1 MSDLF
6 ELSPFDPAA
15 ERRVVI
21 IADWL
26 PPDFG
31 AVGQYMQMR
40 ARSFA
45 QRGHSVT
52 LVGLSSTA
60 SSAVHEQRGYGRLTE
75 IRLQTSPVPRG
86 SLFVRLLWTVKAN
99 LRLVWAAFGPL
110 RAADG
115 ILFTGS
121 PPFLVHL
128 LVPFRFLWRGRLVY
142 RITDFHPE
150 CLMAARA
157 RPSRALSALQ
167 VLTNFWRRRVDR
179 FEVLGE
185 DQMRRLRDDAGIP
198 AQRIA
203 LVRDGSPVAFT
214 EQDPEVPRPAELG
227 DACVLLYSG
236 NYGIAHEVETFVEGY
251 RLHHQRGTGR
261 VRLWL
266 SATGSGAEEVVDRL
280 SRLALPFHR
289 SRPVPLECLSGLLKA
304 PDAHLVVL
312 KDAFVGFVMPSKIYA
327 CMASGKPLVFVGSAN
342 SDIDLLAR
350 AANAPYWQVSCGDTD
365 GVALALEAL
374 ADRCGHSG
382 RPSVGAKAER
392 NAQNHNCI

>member
-1 MSDLF
+1 MS
-6 ELSPFDPAA
+6 ELLEQSPFDPATD
-15 ERRVVI
+15 RHVVI

-40 ARSFA
+40 ARHFA
-45 QRGHSVT
+45 ESGHAVT
-52 LVGLSSTA
+52 LAGLSSKAA
-60 SSAVHEQRGYGRLTE
+60 STVREQPGGGSLTE
-75 IRLQTSPVPRG
+75 IRRQTTPVPRG
-86 SLFVRLLWTVKAN
+86 SLLVRLLWTIWTN
-99 LRLVWAAFGPL
+99 LRLVGAALGPM

-121 PPFLVHL
+121 PPFLIHL
-128 LVPFRFLWRGRLVY
+128 LVPLRFLWRGRLVY

-150 CLMAARA
+150 CLIAAQD
-157 RPSRALSALQ
+157 RPSRALGALQ
-167 VLTNFWRRRVDR
+167 GLTNFWRRRVDR

-185 DQMRRLRDDAGIP
+185 DQMRRLRDEAGIP

-203 LVRDGSPVAFT
+203 LVRDGSPVVFT
-214 EQDPEVPRPAELG
+214 EGTSTEPLPGELG

-251 RLHHQRGTGR
+251 RLHHRSGTGR

-266 SATGSGAEEVVDRL
+266 SATGAGAEEVVARL
-280 SRLALPFHR
+280 SALELPFHH
-289 SRPVPLECLSGLLKA
+289 SRPVPLERLAGLLKA

-327 CMASGKPLVFVGSAN
+327 CLGSLKPLIFVGSAD
-342 SDIDLLAR
+342 SDVNLLAG
-350 AANAPYWQVSCGDTD
+350 ASGLPYWRISCGDAK
-365 GVALALEAL
+365 GLAAALEAL
-374 ADRCGHSG
+374 ADSRGTS
-382 RPSVGAKAER
+382 
-392 NAQNHNCI
+392 